1 MIHPHPKHMVV
12 TSSNLS
18 NEMFEFNNQSG
29 YIYSILEVSDISLI
43 ILFDKEASTAN
54 QLMSNLNMLM
64 LVLGKNGLLLLKYA

>member
-29 YIYSILEVSDISLI
+29 YIYSILEASDISLI
-43 ILFDKEASTAN
+43 ILLDKEASINNIT
-54 QLMSNLNMLM
+54 LIIWEIEKIFGPIKSNI
-64 LVLGKNGLLLLKYA
+64 KNGL

>member
-29 YIYSILEVSDISLI
+29 YIYSILEASDISLI
-43 ILFDKEASTAN
+43 ILLDKEASRNKIT
-54 QLMSNLNMLM
+54 LIIWEIEKIFGPIKSNI
-64 LVLGKNGLLLLKYA
+64 KNGL